1 MIAVFYR
8 WPEPQ
13 RTRVIRVTQLG
24 GPGLEAVA
32 PPLPGPACREA
43 FKALRGPPGG
53 EWVPLV
59 VGRATGVL

>member
-1 MIAVFYR
+1 M
-8 WPEPQ
+8 
-13 RTRVIRVTQLG
+13 IRVTQLG

-43 FKALRGPPGG
+43 CKALLGPPGG